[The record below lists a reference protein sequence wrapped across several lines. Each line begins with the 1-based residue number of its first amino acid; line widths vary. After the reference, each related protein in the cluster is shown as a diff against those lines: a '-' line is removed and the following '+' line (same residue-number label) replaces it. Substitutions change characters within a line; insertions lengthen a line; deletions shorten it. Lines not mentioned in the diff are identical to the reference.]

1 LLRAIDHEEMQ
12 MTYEPLS
19 PETTALLLVDHQ
31 TRVLEWVVK
40 APPRE
45 EVEAN
50 VLRLARAAAQLEMPL
65 IFATSEEGQNGTLLP
80 AVEDMHPRAYAGRIE
95 RRGVID
101 SLADPAVAEALT
113 ATGRRRLI
121 MAGIGTEVCG
131 VPPALHAHS
140 DGYCVTFAADACGS
154 PTALGQDVSLRRLD
168 REGVTVATTAM
179 VISELAGDY
188 SIYSRIMRG

>member
-1 LLRAIDHEEMQ
+1 

-19 PETTALLLVDHQ
+19 PTTAALLLVDHQ

-40 APPRE
+40 APPRD

-50 VLRLARAAAQLEMPL
+50 VIRLARAAEQLEMPL
-65 IFATSEEGQNGTLLP
+65 IFTTSEEEQNGVLLP
-80 AVEDMHPRAYAGRIE
+80 AVEKVHPAAYASRFE

-121 MAGIGTEVCG
+121 TAGIGTEVCG
-131 VPPALHAHS
+131 VPPALRARS
-140 DGYCVTFAADACGS
+140 DGYGVTFVADACGS
-154 PTALGQDVSLRRLD
+154 PTALGQDVSLRRLE

-179 VISELAGDY
+179 VVAELAGDY
-188 SIYSRIMRG
+188 PAYSKIMRG